1 MLPQAYRLPLKTELS
16 HLKKD
21 GQIFQGKFFGL
32 LLDPKQNQKNSS
44 RFGMIVS
51 NKIAKKAVVR
61 NKIRRLLSESLMF
74 FLPQIKKNQDGV
86 FLAKKTVIEA
96 DSTQIKKDAES
107 LLQKAKLFS

>member
-16 HLKKD
+16 RLKKD

-32 LLDPKQNQKNSS
+32 LLDSKQNPQNSS

-61 NKIRRLLSESLMF
+61 NKIRRLLSESLMALF
-74 FLPQIKKNQDGV
+74 PQIKKNQDGV
-86 FLAKKTVIEA
+86 FLAKKLAVEA
-96 DSTQIKKDAES
+96 DFTQIKKDVES
-107 LLQKAKLFS
+107 LLQKAKLLS